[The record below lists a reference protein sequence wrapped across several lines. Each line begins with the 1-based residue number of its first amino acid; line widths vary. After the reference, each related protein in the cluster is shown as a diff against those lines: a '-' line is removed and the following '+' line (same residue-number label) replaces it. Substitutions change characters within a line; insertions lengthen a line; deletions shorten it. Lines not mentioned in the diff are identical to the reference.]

1 MLTMIE
7 LYIYKRN
14 ADNDTFI
21 REMLTMIEL
30 YIYKR
35 NETMRNAHNDWTV
48 HLQWLNCTFIR
59 EMLTMI
65 DLYIYKRNAHNDWT
79 DIDVHDSVHL

>member
-14 ADNDTFI
+14 ADNDWYVHLYKKCSQWLICTFI

-35 NETMRNAHNDWTV
+35 NGDNDWTV
-48 HLQWLNCTFIR
+48 HL
-59 EMLTMI
+59 
-65 DLYIYKRNAHNDWT
+65 
-79 DIDVHDSVHL
+79 

>member
-14 ADNDTFI
+14 ADNDWTFI
-21 REMLTMIEL
+21 REILTMIEL

-35 NETMRNAHNDWTV
+35 NAHNDWSI
-48 HLQWLNCTFIR
+48 HL
-59 EMLTMI
+59 
-65 DLYIYKRNAHNDWT
+65 
-79 DIDVHDSVHL
+79 